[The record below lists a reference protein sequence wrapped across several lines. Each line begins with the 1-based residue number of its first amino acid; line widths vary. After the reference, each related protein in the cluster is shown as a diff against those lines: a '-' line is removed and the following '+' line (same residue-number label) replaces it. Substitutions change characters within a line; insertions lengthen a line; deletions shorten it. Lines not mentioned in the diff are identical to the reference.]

1 MKKYV
6 FGILIFLIWI
16 TSCEDVLE
24 VVDISER
31 QVTIFA
37 PLNNTTVSTNEV
49 SFNWDKVEDATAYR
63 FQLASPNFTE
73 TQQLVLDSVFELDTL
88 GNVGTRVQRTLMNG
102 SYEWRVKAM
111 NSGFETPYANSTFMV
126 SGDDNLDLEAPN
138 TPELVAPTDG
148 TTQDDNQVNFRWTRE
163 DVAGT
168 AERDSIYFFSDE
180 ALQNPIGKDLGA
192 NKTYSANFDTGTY
205 YWLVRAFDAAGNASE
220 NSTTFNFT
228 IN

>member
-6 FGILIFLIWI
+6 FGILIFILWM
-16 TSCEDVLE
+16 TSCEDILE
-24 VVDISER
+24 VVDITER

-49 SFNWDKVEDATAYR
+49 NFNWDKVEDATAYR
-63 FQLASPNFTE
+63 FQLASPNFME

-88 GNVGTRVQRTLMNG
+88 GNVGTRIQQTLLNG
-102 SYEWRVKAM
+102 SYEWRIKAM
-111 NSGFETPYANSTFMV
+111 NSGFETSYTNSGFMV
-126 SGDDNLDLEAPN
+126 SGDDNLDLQAPN
-138 TPELVAPTDG
+138 TPELVAPTNG
-148 TTQDDNQVNFRWTRE
+148 TSQDDNQMNFRWTRE
-163 DVAGT
+163 DVPGT

-192 NKTYSANFDTGTY
+192 NKAYSANFDTGTY
-205 YWLVRAFDAAGNASE
+205 YWLVRAFDTAGNESD